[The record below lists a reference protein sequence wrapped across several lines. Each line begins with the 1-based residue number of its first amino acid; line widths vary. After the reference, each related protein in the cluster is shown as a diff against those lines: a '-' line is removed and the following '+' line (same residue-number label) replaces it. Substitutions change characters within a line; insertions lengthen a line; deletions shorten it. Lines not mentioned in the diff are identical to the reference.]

1 MPDRRKF
8 LSRDP
13 VNMTLEIIGDRWSL
27 RIVRNLMFEGHN
39 SFGAL
44 LDAGEGISTSVL
56 ADRLRR
62 FEVHR
67 IIRRAPVPGDNRR
80 IKYQLTK
87 RGIDLGP
94 ILVEMMLWSSAY
106 Q

>member
-1 MPDRRKF
+1 MPDRKKF

-27 RIVRNLMFEGHN
+27 RIVRNLMFEGCN
-39 SFGAL
+39 SFVAL
-44 LDAGEGISTSVL
+44 LHAGEGISTSVL
-56 ADRLRR
+56 TDRLRR
-62 FEVHR
+62 LEAHR
-67 IIRRAPVPGDNRR
+67 IIRHAAVPGDNRR

-94 ILVEMMLWSSAY
+94 ILVEMMLWSSVY
-106 Q
+106 K